1 MDLTDM
7 IRRYLHYF
15 IILFIIMI
23 LIIIIRG
30 VLDTGAHI
38 GAIMNSTQVFDPPS
52 FDPLTD
58 KYRAASRPQTN
69 SRTQGVDSMRK
80 PSWLLGLGSS
90 NNNSNNS
97 NNNNNSNSQT
107 QTRTNNS
114 TSTATTSSSSSGLS
128 LGYPLLEG
136 GLRRYFIIILIIFIP
151 LEIIY

>member
-1 MDLTDM
+1 
-7 IRRYLHYF
+7 
-15 IILFIIMI
+15 MI

-58 KYRAASRPQTN
+58 KYRVDTFAASRPQTN

-114 TSTATTSSSSSGLS
+114 TSTPTTSSSSSGLS

-136 GLRRYFIIILIIFIP
+136 GLRRYFIIILIIFIIFLL